1 VLKKYAFK
9 KLLTIGFVSTLTLGM
24 LGSAAHAELIDELRA
39 PYIESFKGK
48 KVAFLPM
55 AMGFSLTEG
64 WSAAMK
70 AASEKHGFE
79 YAIRD
84 PNWNTN
90 AGTQALTALI
100 AEKPDIIVA
109 HNPDVQSYARLLKKA
124 EKAGINVIQI
134 NMKSSYST
142 NVYVGADWV
151 EIGEAGAQEMVK
163 RCGNGSGTSGK
174 VAIIQGPLTGA
185 ASVYQV
191 KGVMNVLNQHKEIKI
206 VANQAA
212 DWDASKAKAVTQTV
226 LQQHPDIC
234 AVFGFWDVMTLG
246 ASAAVKEAGK
256 TGKVAVLTNGGGN
269 QMACDNVK
277 SGAFDKVWSYDVP
290 GQSRDLVSMIK
301 MIFQSNVKP
310 GDMRIALYTPL
321 KEISREAFDPSVCW
335 SLEK

>member
-1 VLKKYAFK
+1 MLKKYAYK
-9 KLLTIGFVSTLTLGM
+9 KLMSLGLTSAFTLG
-24 LGSAAHAELIDELRA
+24 LLANAANAELIDELRE

-48 KVAFLPM
+48 TVAFLPM
-55 AMGFSLTEG
+55 AMGFNLTEG
-64 WSAAMK
+64 WGAAMQ
-70 AASEKHGFE
+70 AAAEKHGFE
-79 YAIRD
+79 FVIRD

-100 AEKPDIIVA
+100 TEKPDIIVV
-109 HNPDVQSYARLLKKA
+109 HNPDVQSYARLLQKA
-124 EKAGINVIQI
+124 EKAGINVIQV

-151 EIGEAGAQEMVK
+151 EIGEAGAEEMVK
-163 RCGNGSGTSGK
+163 RCGEGSGTSGK

-185 ASVYQV
+185 ASVYEI
-191 KGVMNVLNQHKEIKI
+191 KGVMNVLDQHKEIKI

-212 DWDASKAKAVTQTV
+212 DWDASKAKAITQTV
-226 LQQHPDIC
+226 LQQHPDLC

-246 ASAAVKEAGK
+246 VAAAVKEAGK
-256 TGKVAVLTNGGGN
+256 TGEVAVLTNGGGH

-301 MIFQSNVKP
+301 MIFQSNAKP
-310 GDMRIALYTPL
+310 GDMRIALYSPL
-321 KEISREAFDPSVCW
+321 KEISMEAFDPSICW